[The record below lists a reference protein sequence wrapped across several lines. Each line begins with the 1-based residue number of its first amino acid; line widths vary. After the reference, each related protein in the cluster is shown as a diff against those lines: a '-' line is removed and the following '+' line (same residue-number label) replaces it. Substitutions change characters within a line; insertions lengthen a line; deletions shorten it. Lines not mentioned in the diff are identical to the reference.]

1 MNKLLSRDL
10 VQPDMTRKPFPNILL
25 GITALGAICTVAL
38 AIMYAVS
45 VGKWNRYQAQATDAS
60 TKQNLA
66 RALQMDILEYRKT
79 HPDIDP
85 ILRDALHSNPTP
97 NSPAK

>member
-1 MNKLLSRDL
+1 
-10 VQPDMTRKPFPNILL
+10 MTRKPFPTILF
-25 GITALGAICTVAL
+25 GVTAFGAICTVAL
-38 AIMYAVS
+38 AILYVLS
-45 VGKWNRYQAQATDAS
+45 VGKWNRYQAQANDAA

-85 ILRDALHSNPTP
+85 VIREVLHSNTTQ
-97 NSPAK
+97 NSSKP